1 MGQASCQCELST
13 FAFSAGWR
21 PPSVAAD
28 SRSRY
33 STESSCPHPATA
45 YSRQPVQENWL
56 IGPKYLMN
64 LFNNCINQSE
74 IVQYPFVFFFFAKIH
89 KSLMMNQRLSKYF
102 SLQKSPIT
110 AAPWYHLTSFM
121 SGSLQSW
128 IQHLLKMN
136 WINSNNKRQKKRPFP
151 SHCGELEGEY
161 GSQSLAF
168 SASTSHLE
176 NN

>member
-13 FAFSAGWR
+13 FAFSAGRR
-21 PPSVAAD
+21 PPSD

-56 IGPKYLMN
+56 IGQKCLMN
-64 LFNNCINQSE
+64 LFNNCRNQSE
-74 IVQYPFVFFFFAKIH
+74 IVQYPFVFFLLPKFTNLWWWTKD
-89 KSLMMNQRLSKYF
+89 F

-151 SHCGELEGEY
+151 GHCGKLEGEY

-168 SASTSHLE
+168 SASPSHLE

>member
-13 FAFSAGWR
+13 FAFSAGR
-21 PPSVAAD
+21 LPPSD

-56 IGPKYLMN
+56 IGPKCLTN
-64 LFNNCINQSE
+64 LFNNWLYNTLLCS
-74 IVQYPFVFFFFAKIH
+74 FFAKIH